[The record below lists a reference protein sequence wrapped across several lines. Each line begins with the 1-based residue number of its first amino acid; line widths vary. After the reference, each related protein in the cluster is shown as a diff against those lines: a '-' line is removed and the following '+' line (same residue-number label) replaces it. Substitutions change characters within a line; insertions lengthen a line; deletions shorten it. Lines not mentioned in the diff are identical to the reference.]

1 MASAFWRN
9 RQLRP
14 LKNDDFAIMSGNC
27 IMMLGQKECAMARP
41 ATDIDAGRA
50 ELLDL
55 VERIFEERGAMI
67 MTLSELAT
75 HAKMSPANI
84 YRFFENK
91 EALFEAIAER
101 WFEPKIAI
109 MDEVLASDAPIRE
122 KFFDFYA
129 RRYQLMLDQHR
140 ENPVLFESYCDL
152 GQQHF
157 EIIRGYIDLG
167 DHNLSVLI
175 GEAKAEGY
183 FPAMSIDSALS
194 HINLMVHVFVN
205 PKAIILV
212 QPTPTLAKLR
222 NILDAI
228 FDGLGRTADATL
240 PIDAQPSPPH
250 WHGLR
255 VVE

>member
-1 MASAFWRN
+1 
-9 RQLRP
+9 
-14 LKNDDFAIMSGNC
+14 
-27 IMMLGQKECAMARP
+27 MARP

-50 ELLDL
+50 QLLDL
-55 VERIFEERGAMI
+55 VEQLFEERGAMEL
-67 MTLSELAT
+67 TLAELAA
-75 HAKMSPANI
+75 HAHMSPANI

-101 WFEPKIAI
+101 WFAAKIAI
-109 MDEVLASDAPIRE
+109 MDDVIASDAPIRD

-129 RRYQLMLDQHR
+129 RRFALMVGQYR
-140 ENPVLFESYCDL
+140 ENPILFESYCDL

-157 EIIRGYIDLG
+157 DIIRSYIDLG
-167 DHNLSVLI
+167 DHNLAVLI

-183 FPAMSIDSALS
+183 FPAMSIDSAIS

-205 PKAIILV
+205 PKAIVLI
-212 QPTPTLAKLR
+212 QPAPTTAKLR
-222 NILDAI
+222 GILDAI
-228 FDGLGRTADATL
+228 FDGLGRVAVDGSA
-240 PIDAQPSPPH
+240 AESAAAPH